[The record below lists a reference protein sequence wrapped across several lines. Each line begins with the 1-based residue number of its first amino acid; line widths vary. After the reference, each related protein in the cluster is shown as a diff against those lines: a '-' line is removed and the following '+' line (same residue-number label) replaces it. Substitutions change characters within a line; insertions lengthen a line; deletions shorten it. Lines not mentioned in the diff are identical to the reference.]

1 MGFTHGG
8 KMLEEYDDFKDDVP
22 YSSEEDNNPQDRYNK
37 DKKKGQLD
45 EQMVTSMNF
54 GGGELAD
61 KDHKKSRKEV
71 FEEIIAKSKTYKL
84 ANYEVKMAAQEL

>member
-1 MGFTHGG
+1 
-8 KMLEEYDDFKDDVP
+8 
-22 YSSEEDNNPQDRYNK
+22 
-37 DKKKGQLD
+37 
-45 EQMVTSMNF
+45 MVTTMNF

-61 KDHKKSRKEV
+61 KDQKKSRKEV